1 MNLVMH
7 PLKTTFVQKTW
18 LGRDK
23 VEKVWI
29 WLEIVTLLL

>member
-23 VEKVWI
+23 VQKYGYNYMHCDS
-29 WLEIVTLLL
+29 